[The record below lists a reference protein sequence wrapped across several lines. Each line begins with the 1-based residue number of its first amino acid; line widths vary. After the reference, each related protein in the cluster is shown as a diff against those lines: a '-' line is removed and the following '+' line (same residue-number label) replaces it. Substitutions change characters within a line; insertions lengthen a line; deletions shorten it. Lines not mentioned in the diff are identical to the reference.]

1 MGLQWTLGG
10 PWVGPCDFRDFFRL
24 FLLFLQSNFSKPSKH
39 YRTYFWS
46 LWYFPKAQGTLLD
59 LQGDPNG
66 PLDGP
71 CQADFWVPFVKKDL
85 PGSPHGP
92 NWSIF
97 LHKPKDNGQTQIYSL
112 V

>member
-1 MGLQWTLGG
+1 M
-10 PWVGPCDFRDFFRL
+10 
-24 FLLFLQSNFSKPSKH
+24 
-39 YRTYFWS
+39 
-46 LWYFPKAQGTLLD
+46 WYFPKAQGTLLD

-71 CQADFWVPFVKKDL
+71 CEADFWGPFVKKDP

-97 LHKPKDNGQTQIYSL
+97 YIDLYTTDKLEFRAWFELNRTFGSGGISFRNFVGHICPPPPLSL
-112 V
+112 GLGLFFHATI